1 VAYDP
6 QQWHDLYLM
15 LGTAAAALTGLVFVA
30 LSLHLRAIGADRF
43 QRARGHYLTFRLIY
57 LTVVAAFVLIPGQG
71 DDALGIELLVGGIVG
86 AVVTGVPLARMRS
99 NLPLTLGFRTRVV
112 AASVAVALKSHSRC
126 QPDSPSRWWA
136 LLPHSRATARYG
148 HKRFRSMGASRRSDG
163 RRGRTLVPNREPAL
177 QSAESPLGDS
187 RSCWNAQTPRS

>member
-1 VAYDP
+1 MAYDP

-112 AASVAVALKSHSRC
+112 AASVAVALNLTAGASLIARRGGGLYFLIAALLLAMVTNVSGA
-126 QPDSPSRWWA
+126 WA
-136 LLPHSRATARYG
+136 LLVGLTG
-148 HKRFRSMGASRRSDG
+148 DEDG
-163 RRGRTLVPNREPAL
+163 R
-177 QSAESPLGDS
+177 
-187 RSCWNAQTPRS
+187 